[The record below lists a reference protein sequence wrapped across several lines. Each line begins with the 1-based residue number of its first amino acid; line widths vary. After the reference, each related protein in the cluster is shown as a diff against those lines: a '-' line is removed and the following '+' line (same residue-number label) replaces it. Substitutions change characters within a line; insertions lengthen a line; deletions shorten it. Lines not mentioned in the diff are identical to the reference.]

1 MECYAYSFQEKHNR
15 GQILVQQVGYNIL
28 RYCFKHHDQQIR
40 RPAQYKETG
49 GRGWEERGGRERDR
63 ERQRDRQ
70 TDRNREERDRNT
82 ERQSD

>member
-1 MECYAYSFQEKHNR
+1 MECYAYNFQEKNNR

-49 GRGWEERGGRERDR
+49 EGGGGERGGAEREGATDR
-63 ERQRDRQ
+63 QTETERRETEAQRDRVI
-70 TDRNREERDRNT
+70 N
-82 ERQSD
+82 